1 MRFECKKT
9 DNCFAASETWEYRL
23 PETAET
29 FAARLG
35 DWQVKENRNYRRP
48 MLLDGIEKYGSIN
61 QATHAMGMAY
71 SKAWR
76 IIKATE
82 AEFGVLLVDR
92 DGAHGSS
99 ITPQARELMETY
111 RRLLSEAQD
120 AADAVLAEK

>member
-1 MRFECKKT
+1 MHCSVSVRLCES
-9 DNCFAASETWEYRL
+9 DNKRETG
-23 PETAET
+23 
-29 FAARLG
+29 FG
-35 DWQVKENRNYRRP
+35 KGIV